1 MKLLKKFILFVV
13 VCVMIF
19 VGINFYVV
27 FVGGNEIKDD
37 VSIHKAD
44 CILVLGAAVRPNG
57 EPSPMLKERLD
68 KGIELYFSGKAKK
81 LLLSG
86 DNGQVNYNEVKAMYK
101 YVHGRGVAPKDIFLD
116 HAGFS
121 TYDSMYR
128 ARDVFNAKKIIIVTQ
143 KYHLYRAVYIAKELG
158 LDVEGA
164 KADKQRYIGQSGR
177 DFREILAR
185 DKDFLKCIT
194 KPKPKYLGEVI
205 DIKGDG
211 NKSH

>member
-164 KADKQRYIGQSGR
+164 KADKQRYIGQSVR

>member
-1 MKLLKKFILFVV
+1 
-13 VCVMIF
+13 MIF